1 MRGTVFVLAE
11 PAATGTGDENSLK
24 YSMKWDE
31 WLAESRIGPF
41 PAAIVMV
48 AAYLALQTVIL
59 SILATW
65 AGTGVGV
72 DDAEQLIYLPY
83 LWAGYGG
90 SQPPLYT
97 WINWLAAQIFGTN
110 IFTLK
115 LVKYSVL
122 FLAACSVFAAMRRFG
137 YTKATA
143 SAAMLGLFTIPQI
156 AWESQRALSHS
167 VAVVGFC
174 ALLLLAMANLIERRS
189 VIAYAVFGLSTA
201 AAILAKYNDVFL
213 VLALVAA
220 VLSLRELRGAIL
232 DPKFAISVAVA
243 ILVLAPTTYWSLMH
257 PADLLARGEKF
268 GIDLQQPRM
277 TAAATGAGKFIMGTF
292 NFAVLPVF
300 VSALAFALTGF
311 RFSER
316 HPKAPAR
323 EVLLWRTLALG
334 LAMLATLVLATGVT
348 EVKARWLVPVL
359 IILPL
364 AMAAYMERLSPRGR
378 DAQLLV
384 IAAGAV
390 IAVLLAPATWYF
402 QINGTS
408 GLSRMIRV
416 DYPALYR
423 QLTADGPVKTAI
435 SDGAWVGNLR
445 LVDEKLVAL
454 DQEVPNFDRLVQEPA
469 VLVWLDRDDP
479 RPVILEQL
487 KKAGYGPDGQPRQ
500 IMVPLLPSTDK
511 PARPGAYIRLKKTAA
526 EKATAPD
533 EGVSKGTEG
542 GQEPD

>member
-1 MRGTVFVLAE
+1 M
-11 PAATGTGDENSLK
+11 K
-24 YSMKWDE
+24 YNLRWAE
-31 WLAESRIGPF
+31 WLAEGRIGPF

-48 AAYLALQTVIL
+48 AAYFALQTIIL
-59 SILATW
+59 SLLSSW
-65 AGTGVGV
+65 AGTGVGI
-72 DDAEQLIYLPY
+72 DDAEQLIYIPY

-97 WINWLAAQIFGTN
+97 WINWLAAHVFGTS

-143 SAAMLGLFTIPQI
+143 AAAMFGLFTIPQI
-156 AWESQRALSHS
+156 VWESQRALSHS
-167 VAVVGFC
+167 VAVVAFC
-174 ALLLLAMANLIERRS
+174 SLLLLAMAYLLERRS
-189 VIAYAVFGLSTA
+189 MVAYAAFGLATA

-213 VLALVAA
+213 VVALVAA
-220 VLSLRELRGAIL
+220 VLSLREWRSVIF
-232 DPKFAISVAVA
+232 DPKFAISIAVA

-257 PADLLARGEKF
+257 PADLLSRGEKF
-268 GIDLQQPRM
+268 GIDSQRGRM
-277 TAAATGAGKFIMGTF
+277 AAALVGAGKFIMGTF
-292 NFAVLPVF
+292 NFAVLPVL
-300 VSALAFALTGF
+300 VSALAFGLAGF
-311 RFSER
+311 RFSEW
-316 HPKAPAR
+316 HPKGPAR
-323 EVLLWRTLALG
+323 EILLRRTLALG
-334 LAMLATLVLATGVT
+334 LAMLAILVLATGVT
-348 EVKARWLVPVL
+348 VVKDRWLLPVL
-359 IILPL
+359 FMLPP
-364 AMAAYMERLSPRGR
+364 AIVATMERLTPRGR
-378 DAQLLV
+378 NAQLLV
-384 IAAGAV
+384 IAAGAI
-390 IAVLLAPATWYF
+390 IAVLLAPATWYV

-454 DQEVPNFDRLVQEPA
+454 DQEVPNFEMLMQEPA

-487 KKAGYGPDGQPRQ
+487 KAAGYEPDGQPRQ
-500 IMVPLLPSTDK
+500 MMVSLLRGTDK
-511 PARPGAYIRLKKTAA
+511 STRSGAYVRLKRMAVGG
-526 EKATAPD
+526 ATAPK
-533 EGVSKGTEG
+533 EGVSGGADG

>member
-1 MRGTVFVLAE
+1 M
-11 PAATGTGDENSLK
+11 K
-24 YSMKWDE
+24 YNLRWAE
-31 WLAESRIGPF
+31 WLAEGRIGPF

-48 AAYLALQTVIL
+48 AAYFALQTIIL
-59 SILATW
+59 SLLSSW
-65 AGTGVGV
+65 AGTGVGI
-72 DDAEQLIYLPY
+72 DDAEQLIYIPY

-97 WINWLAAQIFGTN
+97 WINWLAAHVFGTS

-143 SAAMLGLFTIPQI
+143 AAAMFGLFTIPQI
-156 AWESQRALSHS
+156 VWESQRALSHS
-167 VAVVGFC
+167 VAVVAFC
-174 ALLLLAMANLIERRS
+174 SLLLLAMAYLLERRS
-189 VIAYAVFGLSTA
+189 MVAYAAFGLATA

-213 VLALVAA
+213 VVALVAA
-220 VLSLRELRGAIL
+220 VLSLREWRSVIL
-232 DPKFAISVAVA
+232 DPKFAISIAVA

-257 PADLLARGEKF
+257 PADLLSRGEKF
-268 GIDLQQPRM
+268 GIDSQRGRM
-277 TAAATGAGKFIMGTF
+277 AAAFVGAGKFIMGTF
-292 NFAVLPVF
+292 NFAVLPVL
-300 VSALAFALTGF
+300 VSALAFGLAGF
-311 RFSER
+311 RFSEW
-316 HPKAPAR
+316 HPKGPPR
-323 EVLLWRTLALG
+323 EILLRRTLALG
-334 LAMLATLVLATGVT
+334 LAMLAILVLATGVT
-348 EVKARWLVPVL
+348 VVKDRWLLPVL
-359 IILPL
+359 FMLPL
-364 AMAAYMERLSPRGR
+364 AIVATMERLAPHGR
-378 DAQLLV
+378 NAQLLV
-384 IAAGAV
+384 IAAGAI
-390 IAVLLAPATWYF
+390 IAVLLAPATWYV

-454 DQEVPNFDRLVQEPA
+454 DQEVPNFEMLMQEPA

-487 KKAGYGPDGQPRQ
+487 KAAGYEPDGQPRQ
-500 IMVPLLPSTDK
+500 MMVPLLRGTDK
-511 PARPGAYIRLKKTAA
+511 ATRPGAYVRLKRMPVGG
-526 EKATAPD
+526 ATAPK
-533 EGVSKGTEG
+533 EGVSGGADG